1 MRRVLAIQ
9 QVSGT
14 RQSMPRPLL
23 NGALIVRLLLS
34 TDWMNRPNWL
44 YGVDL
49 KYDNCNYPSEWDDE
63 YNACIPDS
71 DYPGVNPNGTCP
83 GLTNPAP
90 AGYDW
95 STSNTTK
102 RFNIMRDALVAVQ
115 DQRVILY
122 SLCEWGYA
130 DVPSWG
136 NGTGNSWRVTGD
148 INGMS
153 WSCPKVGTRDN

>member
-1 MRRVLAIQ
+1 
-9 QVSGT
+9 
-14 RQSMPRPLL
+14 MPRPLL
-23 NGALIVRLLLS
+23 NGVLTVCLLLNQELDEINLADLS
-34 TDWMNRPNWL
+34 
-44 YGVDL
+44 GIDL

-83 GLTNPAP
+83 GLTDPAP

-148 INGMS
+148 INGTS
-153 WSCPKVGTRDN
+153 